1 MSSPA
6 VTTASDD
13 HVPRVRDPRRPPVGP
28 AAAVLGLA
36 VLIVVLG
43 SVVALIGTGSAHDAG
58 VKLGSV
64 VPGVG
69 LRSVPAAGV
78 LRHVAEPGEP
88 PTNVLSDLRIP
99 AGSRY
104 EGSRTA
110 DKGVDQ
116 FNRSVTL
123 GVPAPTSEVKS
134 FYLKELAR
142 AHWHLQ
148 FDGRAAGAIEL
159 LAQQNGN
166 DGYAWGV
173 AIQVMDVDPTLT
185 PALGGGSDTATS
197 KVVMTVYQV
206 GDAS

>member
-1 MSSPA
+1 
-6 VTTASDD
+6 
-13 HVPRVRDPRRPPVGP
+13 VGP

-43 SVVALIGTGSAHDAG
+43 SVVALIGTGSAHDGGAR
-58 VKLGSV
+58 LGSV
-64 VPGVG
+64 VPGVA
-69 LRSVPAAGV
+69 LRSLPAAGV
-78 LRHVAEPGEP
+78 LRHVEEPGEP
-88 PTNVLSDLRIP
+88 PSDVISDLRIP

-104 EGSRTA
+104 EGNTKS

-116 FNRSVTL
+116 FNRSIL
-123 GVPAPTSEVKS
+123 LSVPAPPREVRS

-142 AHWHLQ
+142 AGWHLQ
-148 FDGRAAGAIEL
+148 FDGRAAGGIEL

-173 AIQVMDVDPTLT
+173 AIQVMSVDPALT
-185 PALGGGSDTATS
+185 PALSGGSDTATS
-197 KVVMTVYQV
+197 KLVMTVYQV